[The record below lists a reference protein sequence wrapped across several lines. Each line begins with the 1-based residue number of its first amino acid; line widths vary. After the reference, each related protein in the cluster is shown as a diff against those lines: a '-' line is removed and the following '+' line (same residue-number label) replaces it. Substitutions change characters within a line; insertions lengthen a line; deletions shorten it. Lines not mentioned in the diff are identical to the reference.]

1 LSIIFLLDG
10 FSVGGTELNAT
21 RTLEALSR
29 REIRVTVMHFH
40 ADGPLRARIA
50 ATDHHLVHTPIAR
63 LWHPSIAVRTATL
76 ARAFLR
82 EKASVVHTQDIY
94 TNILGIAAGSL
105 LRSVPVVTSRRWKN
119 EVPRKSLSPLNAW
132 AHRRSTLV
140 LPNSAALID
149 TLVEEGVPL
158 ERIAVHQNFIDDAA
172 LSLLD
177 GADRARW
184 RAELHIPQH
193 ALVVGCVARLAPV
206 KRHDVLLAA
215 FAAATKEIPEALLVL
230 VGDGECRQALEQQA
244 IALEIRDRVRFTGTL
259 PNYPLPQQ
267 LFDIGVLTSAN
278 EGFPNSLVEASATA
292 IPLVTTRVGGATD
305 LLVEGSTGL
314 GVEVGDVH
322 DTRRALLT
330 LLTDAGLRTRMGS
343 AGQALIRD
351 RYSESAAIDRLLALY
366 DRARVKGAT
375 PFSRP

>member
-1 LSIIFLLDG
+1 M
-10 FSVGGTELNAT
+10 GGTELNAT